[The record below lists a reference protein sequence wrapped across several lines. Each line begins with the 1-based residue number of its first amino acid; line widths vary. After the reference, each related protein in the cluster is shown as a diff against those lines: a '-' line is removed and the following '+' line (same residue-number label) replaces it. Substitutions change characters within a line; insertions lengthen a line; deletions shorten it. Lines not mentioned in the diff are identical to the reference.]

1 MKKTTAFLSGGK
13 VLVFVLL
20 TGLCLFLS
28 AQSATAQQT
37 AQGNLNPYTH
47 IASKLDVTAYN
58 LGSFERTHTLEVLE
72 QILAG
77 LKPLLSNGGGSEL
90 QRLKY
95 EYVNKVV
102 ADVATQYVAVEISLL
117 TSLSGMLSDDSSIGT
132 DSSELRA
139 LYNEVVNQ
147 ID

>member
-1 MKKTTAFLSGGK
+1 MKKTITFLLSGK
-13 VLVFVLL
+13 LLVAAVL
-20 TGLCLFLS
+20 TGLCFFLS
-28 AQSATAQQT
+28 VNSSSAQQT

-58 LGSFERTHTLEVLE
+58 LGTFERSHTLDVLQ

-77 LKPLLSNGGGSEL
+77 LKPLLSNGGGSET

-95 EYVNKVV
+95 EFVNKIV
-102 ADVATQYVAVEISLL
+102 ADVNSNYVAVEIALL
-117 TSLSGMLSDDSSIGT
+117 TSLSGLIADDNSIGT
-132 DSSELRA
+132 TESELRA
-139 LYNEVVNQ
+139 VYNEVVNQ

>member
-1 MKKTTAFLSGGK
+1 
-13 VLVFVLL
+13 
-20 TGLCLFLS
+20 
-28 AQSATAQQT
+28 
-37 AQGNLNPYTH
+37 
-47 IASKLDVTAYN
+47 
-58 LGSFERTHTLEVLE
+58 LEVLE

-117 TSLSGMLSDDSSIGT
+117 TSLSGMISDDSSIGT

>member
-1 MKKTTAFLSGGK
+1 MKKTTAFLPGGK

-117 TSLSGMLSDDSSIGT
+117 TSLSGMISDDSSIGT